1 MSTRSL
7 IGILKKDGKDKYVDY
22 IYCRWDGYI
31 EYVGKILNDN
41 YNNKDLIYKL
51 LNLGDLSVLGTE
63 PISNPNYWKDPSKNY
78 NENYYENY
86 CLAYKDRGE
95 TNTDYKTCKL
105 NEYNK
110 CGKDSWAEYIYL
122 FKNDK
127 WYYKSR
133 GIRTYKDL
141 DLEIKKYNI

>member
-1 MSTRSL
+1 MSTRCL
-7 IGILKKDGKDKYVDY
+7 IGILKKDGKEEYVDY
-22 IYCRWDGYI
+22 IYCHHDGYI

-63 PISNPNYWKDPSKNY
+63 PISNPNYWKDLKENY
-78 NENYYENY
+78 NENYCVSYR
-86 CLAYKDRGE
+86 DRGE

-127 WYYKSR
+127 WYYR
-133 GIRTYKDL
+133 EIGTRAYKDL
-141 DLEIKKYNI
+141 GLKIKEYNI